1 MLQTGAGRAVIR
13 DLAGVDV
20 VASTHRWFE
29 APAPEELRILDR
41 LQAPVLDI
49 GCGPGR
55 HVGCL
60 VDDGVIALGIDTA
73 PAMVRAARLRGAP
86 VLERSIFDDLPGG
99 GSWGSVL
106 LLDGNIGIGGD
117 PLALLRRVRRLLR
130 HDGFA
135 IAELSPPDV
144 AASITV
150 VRLEVDGEV
159 SAPFGWA
166 TVPAGSITALSTAAG
181 LRARRVWSEA
191 DRWFS
196 ELART

>member
-1 MLQTGAGRAVIR
+1 VLQTGAGRAAIR
-13 DLAGVDV
+13 NLAGVEV
-20 VASTHRWFE
+20 VTSTHRWFE

-60 VDDGVIALGIDTA
+60 VDDGVVALGIDTA

-117 PLALLRRVRRLLR
+117 PVALLQRVRRLLR
-130 HDGFA
+130 HDGFV
-135 IAELSPPDV
+135 IAELSAPGV
-144 AASITV
+144 AASVTI

-166 TVPAGSITALSTAAG
+166 TVPAESITALSTAAG

-191 DRWFS
+191 DRWFA
-196 ELART
+196 ELAST